1 MFNVYT
7 QLRYDIIIEKTKETL
22 KNRQKSRLNGFILLT
37 LPLITRQS
45 YLL

>member
-1 MFNVYT
+1 MFI